1 MEETLQNPETGDG
14 KKPSSRTIALSALVA
29 VAVVA
34 SFWLVFEP
42 FHKGRG
48 RLQNANLPMNATEQE
63 YLKKIE
69 IGNIAL
75 SRAENFLHQEVT
87 ILSGEV
93 ANGGSE
99 PVAVLRVTTEF
110 ADDLNQIILR
120 ETRDVLAS
128 TDAALAP
135 GERRSFEISF
145 DHVPN
150 SWNMQQPSVRIAYV
164 QLSSRK

>member
-93 ANGGSE
+93 ANGGGE
-99 PVAVLRVTTEF
+99 PVAVLRITTEF
-110 ADDLNQIILR
+110 ADDMNQIILR

-150 SWNMQQPSVRIAYV
+150 SWNMQQPSVRVAYV